1 MSWYWQLPHV
11 CFLQTKVSTLKKFK
25 ESFSAAPSVSSS
37 EACSRSVYKS
47 SELYL
52 DHFCFE
58 FEVDA
63 LHECNWMDSEQGF
76 FFLMTILQQCIFV
89 CTIRHKV
96 TMTLWFCRSVILL
109 INVNSIFLFFTRFIF
124 SGVFDEKCV
133 SLNIFPFLFCLFLGY
148 LRVLCSFLTL
158 LIMSSFAPLPSSYN
172 LIFWKRNRILDL
184 KCVSESN
191 DLRISIMHAPSSWIN
206 LQCF

>member
-76 FFLMTILQQCIFV
+76 FFWWQFCNSASLFALYDIRLLWLCGFVAVSSYWLMLTAFSCSLQDSSFLV
-89 CTIRHKV
+89 FLT
-96 TMTLWFCRSVILL
+96 RSV
-109 INVNSIFLFFTRFIF
+109 FLWIF
-124 SGVFDEKCV
+124 S
-133 SLNIFPFLFCLFLGY
+133 LFLFCLFLGY